1 VSTIGWI
8 ILLVLGLPIIG
19 LLAWLILAA
28 SFVRVPS
35 GSLGLVMIKGQ
46 ATDKTLPPG
55 GHFVPALRRHM
66 IEEYPSVELA
76 YRAGPEDAG
85 KAERN
90 RSSAPL
96 QATLGDRKTS
106 ELNESGPP
114 LQVTLG
120 DRTTAILSM
129 TVRFRLT
136 PEQLRLVHER
146 FGPKGFFGIVR
157 DESSRAVITTLG
169 ATEVGIDSL
178 FGPARGKCEELL
190 RSAADSALAADGI
203 ELTSLLLGPV
213 DLGRTGEVI
222 QATVRARYEL
232 EREQAEAAT
241 RMARALND
249 ADLQQ
254 HMTSSSDDAWRYRET
269 DLWRDL
275 VQRTNDLQVALRAGP
290 GQAPIGVTTVDQPLT
305 DDQSGSVPPQ

>member
-1 VSTIGWI
+1 MSTIGWI

-129 TVRFRLT
+129 TVRFR
-136 PEQLRLVHER
+136 
-146 FGPKGFFGIVR
+146 
-157 DESSRAVITTLG
+157 
-169 ATEVGIDSL
+169 
-178 FGPARGKCEELL
+178 
-190 RSAADSALAADGI
+190 
-203 ELTSLLLGPV
+203 
-213 DLGRTGEVI
+213 
-222 QATVRARYEL
+222 
-232 EREQAEAAT
+232 
-241 RMARALND
+241 
-249 ADLQQ
+249 
-254 HMTSSSDDAWRYRET
+254 
-269 DLWRDL
+269 
-275 VQRTNDLQVALRAGP
+275 
-290 GQAPIGVTTVDQPLT
+290 
-305 DDQSGSVPPQ
+305 